1 MAKTEFYRIA
11 ERKYAKGHVFR
22 GIGKSPLQ
30 DRFPEVETIL
40 ERRRP
45 KCKCSRADSVYLK
58 DDKDFGR
65 VGVTFREGYIH
76 TVEPNRVNDRRDLG
90 WTGVLQKRYFPEPRF
105 GKMLLPDLTDDQV
118 ADKWWAGEASNAP
131 VWEWVT
137 EEAIVVDVD
146 DNPTFV
152 RLESSLLDLL

>member
-1 MAKTEFYRIA
+1 
-11 ERKYAKGHVFR
+11 
-22 GIGKSPLQ
+22 
-30 DRFPEVETIL
+30 
-40 ERRRP
+40 
-45 KCKCSRADSVYLK
+45 
-58 DDKDFGR
+58 
-65 VGVTFREGYIH
+65 
-76 TVEPNRVNDRRDLG
+76 
-90 WTGVLQKRYFPEPRF
+90 
-105 GKMLLPDLTDDQV
+105 MLLPDLTDDQV